1 MRSLTEIVLLLSL
14 AIPGAAPAQDQDAS
28 ENLEALQP
36 MDRIGVL
43 VDGHRPIVIPLDVDA
58 GADGIVGS
66 RTIGIERNVRFLQAK
81 LMLVAP
87 EPVHGLTVHALDG
100 DGDIITEIPLQG
112 LSGVMELWTGLIP
125 GKELKLELHGQR
137 QAASTLLIV
146 SEVYRESLRV
156 GPLSTVGDNDR
167 VLIASVTD
175 ASLKQLARSTA
186 RLTFARDNKLYNCTG
201 FLFGPTASPR
211 MMTNQ
216 HCINDVASCASAVVL
231 FDYDKLSPIPSTN
244 QRRCRRV
251 VATDYTLDYTVF
263 ELDALPAQGIAPL
276 SLQPRGLNAN
286 EPTVIVQH
294 PGGQPKQVSVKDCG
308 VVHPVVNGRGPKT
321 DFTHGCDTLGG
332 SSGSAI
338 VTPDG
343 QVIGLHHLGTGG
355 AFPAYNRGVRLELI
369 AQDLQRKES
378 VR

>member
-1 MRSLTEIVLLLSL
+1 MRSVTETVLLLCL
-14 AIPGAAPAQDQDAS
+14 AIPGTTLAQDPAAT
-28 ENLEALQP
+28 ENLESLQP

-43 VDGHRPIVIPLDVDA
+43 VDGFRPAVIPLDVDA
-58 GADGIVGS
+58 SPDGVVAS
-66 RTIGIERNVRFLQAK
+66 KTIGIERNVRFLQAK
-81 LMLVAP
+81 LLLIAP
-87 EPVHGLTVHALDG
+87 EPVQGLTVQVLDG
-100 DGDIITEIPLQG
+100 DGDIITELPFEG
-112 LSGVMELWTGLIP
+112 LTGVKEFWTGLVP
-125 GKELKLELHGQR
+125 GKELRLEVRGAR
-137 QAASTLLIV
+137 QAASTQLIV
-146 SEVYRESLRV
+146 SEVYRESLSA
-156 GPLSTVGDNDR
+156 GPLSDVGTNDR
-167 VLIASVTD
+167 VLIGSVTD
-175 ASLKQLARSTA
+175 GPLKNLARSTA
-186 RLTFARDNKLYNCTG
+186 RLTFARDNKLYNCTS
-201 FLFGPTASPR
+201 FLFGPAAAPR

-231 FDYDKLSPIPSTN
+231 FDYDRLSPIPSSN
-244 QRRCRRV
+244 QRRCRRI

-276 SLQPRGLNAN
+276 PLQPRRLAAN

-308 VVHPVVNGRGPKT
+308 VVNPVVNGRGPRT

-355 AFPAYNRGVRLELI
+355 AFPSHNRGVRLELI
-369 AQDLQRKES
+369 AQDLQRKEAA
-378 VR
+378 R